1 MLHQRRRAVLA
12 TWVVVHVAAGDAVR
26 NLIGYPAWG
35 AIIVA
40 TIGWVIVELV
50 LLRVRLSRL
59 PRSIAM
65 FTVLA
70 VVSASW
76 AISPGASLLG
86 SIGLI
91 GMVASAIF
99 IAALPYR
106 LILAVF
112 HWSLQGLLIGSLLF
126 ELFVA
131 VVLRG
136 PLFPLWSD
144 YPPGTTLEFAWSGG
158 LLLRGER
165 IQGLM
170 GNANLLAMV
179 ALVALIVA
187 VCRAIARLDR
197 RWPVWVLLP
206 TLVLVLARSATV
218 TFALLAVAIIGGLI
232 AAWVRWRGAVFYR
245 IFAIVIAAGLVAL
258 GLIIA
263 NWAHVA
269 DFLNRDADLTG
280 RFDIWG
286 RVVDLALSSPVVG
299 VGYLGYWQPWVPP
312 FDVLGRVGD
321 VAYLQAHNVWLDVFL
336 QLGIVGV
343 IVWAAMQWRAMVNC
357 LGAMYRSRPE
367 EYAMNAA
374 PLLLWVAF
382 FVQGLAESR
391 PWLEYGM
398 ILLLILTI
406 GRRRR
411 EIVPRAPKT
420 IAISTIG

>member
-1 MLHQRRRAVLA
+1 VLHQRRRAALA
-12 TWVVVHVAAGDAVR
+12 TWVVANAATGDAVR
-26 NLIGYPAWG
+26 NVVGYPAWG
-35 AIIVA
+35 VLVVLTFA
-40 TIGWVIVELV
+40 WVIVELA
-50 LLRVRLSRL
+50 LLQVRLTRL
-59 PRSIAM
+59 PASVAL
-65 FTVLA
+65 FAVLG
-70 VVSASW
+70 VVSAAW
-76 AISPGASLLG
+76 AISPPASLLG
-86 SIGLI
+86 ALGLV
-91 GMVASAIF
+91 GMVASAVF

-106 LILAVF
+106 LILDIV
-112 HWSLQGLLIGSLLF
+112 HWTLQGLLVASLAF

-131 VVLRG
+131 LVLRR
-136 PLFPLWSD
+136 PLFPLWSH
-144 YPPGTTLEFAWSGG
+144 YPSGTTPEFAWSGG
-158 LLLRGER
+158 LLLQGER

-170 GNANLLAMV
+170 GNANLLGML

-187 VCRAIARLDR
+187 ACRAAAGIDRL
-197 RWPVWVLLP
+197 WPVWVLLP
-206 TLVLVLARSATV
+206 IGMLALSRSATV
-218 TFALLAVAIIGGLI
+218 TFALVAVAIIASLI
-232 AAWVRWRGAVFYR
+232 ASWIRWRGAAFYR
-245 IFAIVIAAGLVAL
+245 IFAIVIAAGLVAI

-269 DFLNRDADLTG
+269 EFLNRDADLTG

-312 FDVLGRVGD
+312 FDELGRIGEV
-321 VAYLQAHNVWLDVFL
+321 VFLQAHSVWLDVFM

-391 PWLEYGM
+391 PWIEYGM
-398 ILLLILTI
+398 ILLLILVI

-411 EIVPRAPKT
+411 EIVPRAPQT
-420 IAISTIG
+420 VAIGTVG

>member
-1 MLHQRRRAVLA
+1 MPNQRRRALLA
-12 TWVVVHVAAGDAVR
+12 TWVVVHAAAGDAVR

-35 AIIVA
+35 VLIVA
-40 TIGWVIVELV
+40 SIAWVVVELV

-59 PRSIAM
+59 PNSIAM

-70 VVSASW
+70 VVSATW

-112 HWSLQGLLIGSLLF
+112 HWSLQGLLLASLAF
-126 ELFVA
+126 ELFVSLA
-131 VVLRG
+131 LSG

-144 YPPGTTLEFAWSGG
+144 YPPGTTAEFSWSSG
-158 LLLRGER
+158 LLLQGGR
-165 IQGLM
+165 IQGVM
-170 GNANLLAMV
+170 GNANLLAML
-179 ALVALIVA
+179 ALVALVVA
-187 VCRAIARLDR
+187 ACRAIAGMDRL
-197 RWPVWVLLP
+197 WPIWILLP
-206 TLVLVLARSATV
+206 IGMLVLARSATV

-232 AAWVRWRGAVFYR
+232 AAWVRWRGAAFYR

-312 FDVLGRVGD
+312 FHVLGRVGD

-343 IVWAAMQWRAMVNC
+343 ILWAAMQWRAMVNC

-420 IAISTIG
+420 VAIGTIG